1 MLKIR
6 KAEWPTIR
14 AFIYLYNAQ
23 TEGAILFSDFIFLLY
38 LSPPNLRLH

>member
-6 KAEWPTIR
+6 KAEWLTIR
-14 AFIYLYNAQ
+14 EFFYLYNAQ
-23 TEGAILFSDFIFLLY
+23 TEGVILSSDFIFLH